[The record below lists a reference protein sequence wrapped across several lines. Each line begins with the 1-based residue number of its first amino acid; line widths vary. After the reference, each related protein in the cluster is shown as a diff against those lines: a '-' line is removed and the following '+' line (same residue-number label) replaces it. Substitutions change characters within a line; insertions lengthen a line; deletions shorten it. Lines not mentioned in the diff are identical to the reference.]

1 MAEKRKIG
9 SLLNVTPVGLGC
21 MGFSHAYGAPTERK
35 EAVLMIRKAYEMGY
49 DFFDTAECYTG
60 INADGSTS
68 YNEELVGE
76 ALKDVRDKV
85 VIATKFGVRHGTGNG
100 LLMDSRPETI
110 RKSVESSLKRLGVET
125 IDLYYQHRID
135 PKVEPEAVA
144 EVMKDLI
151 AEGKIRTWGISE
163 ATEDYL
169 RRAHAVCPVSAIQNR
184 YSMLAREHEKI
195 FPVLEE
201 LSIAY
206 VAFSPLGNGFLT
218 GQYTAASTFEA
229 GLDYRAHM
237 PQYTEEGFKAAEK
250 LMKLLEELA
259 TQKEATTGQISLAW
273 MLCKKPNIIPI
284 PGSRKESRI
293 QENLGAKDVVL
304 SAEEIRKMD
313 ELLDQMVLP
322 VYGQSRAKN

>member
-9 SLLNVTPVGLGC
+9 SSLEVTPVGLGC

-35 EAVLMIRKAYEMGY
+35 EAVRMIRRAYDMGY

-60 INADGSTS
+60 VNADGSTS

-76 ALKDVRDKV
+76 ALRDVRERV
-85 VIATKFGVRHGTGNG
+85 VIATKFGVQHSPKG

-110 RKSVESSLKRLGVET
+110 RRSVEGSLKRLGLET

-135 PKVEPEAVA
+135 PEIEPETVA
-144 EVMKDLI
+144 EVMKELI
-151 AEGKIRTWGISE
+151 AEGKIRAWGISE

-201 LSIAY
+201 LGIAY

-250 LMKLLEELA
+250 LMKLLEEMA
-259 TQKEATTGQISLAW
+259 AQKEATKGQISLAW
-273 MLCKKPNIIPI
+273 MLCKKPYIIPI

-293 QENLGAKDVVL
+293 QENLSAKDVVL
-304 SAEEIRKMD
+304 SAEEIREMD
-313 ELLDQMVLP
+313 DLLDQMVLP
-322 VYGQSRAKN
+322 VYGQNRTKK